1 MLCEMV
7 CHVTIPYVSLFVE
20 KTKDHAIC
28 SNCCAIRDDVDV
40 NGLISGYYVMAG
52 NYVRGSFK

>member
-1 MLCEMV
+1 MV

>member
-1 MLCEMV
+1 MV

-20 KTKDHAIC
+20 KTKDREIY
-28 SNCCAIRDDVDV
+28 SNCCAIKSSVGI
-40 NGLISGYYVMAG
+40 NGLISGYYVMDG